1 MAQILNCRLL
11 SSRLAKIC
19 LVKKVPPKVTV
30 FLPWQDVI
38 SFVSN
43 TQSCGL
49 NVVPSPNSYAE
60 ALTPS
65 ASECTWRQ
73 SFKEVIK
80 LKMGSLGW
88 APIQQNWCP
97 KGKRRSGHRRTQ
109 RSQPSSANQREYRK
123 TYPPTPAS
131 LSSIP

>member
-1 MAQILNCRLL
+1 MAQILNCRFL

-19 LVKKVPPKVTV
+19 LVNKVPPKVTV

-65 ASECTWRQ
+65 ASECTWRE
-73 SFKEVIK
+73 SFTEVIK
-80 LKMGSLGW
+80 LKVGSLGW
-88 APIQQNWCP
+88 APIQ
-97 KGKRRSGHRRTQ
+97 
-109 RSQPSSANQREYRK
+109 
-123 TYPPTPAS
+123 
-131 LSSIP
+131 